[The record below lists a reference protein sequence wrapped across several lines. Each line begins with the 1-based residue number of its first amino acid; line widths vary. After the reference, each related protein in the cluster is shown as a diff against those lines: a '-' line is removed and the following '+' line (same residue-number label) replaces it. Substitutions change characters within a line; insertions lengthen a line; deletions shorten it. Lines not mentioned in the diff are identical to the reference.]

1 MLGALACCHALPA
14 DQRRVAG
21 RAWISAECDCG
32 CVCAARRNAA
42 HPRRSF
48 PCAAAA
54 SVRALSVQTPPPFEF
69 SGRTSASPA
78 AWIDPLGAVWMGPR
92 GRTAFSPATLRRCTP
107 TLLAATLILLISS
120 PLHAVATA
128 ATVAAVSTSTAAA
141 QSAPAAVPV
150 VPSAAAVAAA
160 SASELD
166 PDEFDT
172 AHWSDPEADSTAAPI
187 PTYLA
192 SVASDEAFSSD
203 SPASEVLQS
212 GFLSAAMSMLSNLMA
227 APSARKGGR
236 HSAAGALDGL
246 LFSNNWPML
255 AAGAVLAVGAAA
267 LIWACLSPSSPCGRG
282 SAKKRT
288 TRQRPPHL
296 QPLLVELRNN
306 KVGRVQGLDWASKNL
321 KTDADG
327 DEAHEFLGPF

>member
-1 MLGALACCHALPA
+1 
-14 DQRRVAG
+14 
-21 RAWISAECDCG
+21 
-32 CVCAARRNAA
+32 
-42 HPRRSF
+42 
-48 PCAAAA
+48 
-54 SVRALSVQTPPPFEF
+54 
-69 SGRTSASPA
+69 
-78 AWIDPLGAVWMGPR
+78 MGPR
-92 GRTAFSPATLRRCTP
+92 GRTAFSPAILQRCTR
-107 TLLAATLILLISS
+107 TLLAAALILLISS
-120 PLHAVATA
+120 PLHTVATA
-128 ATVAAVSTSTAAA
+128 ATAAAVSTSTAAA

-150 VPSAAAVAAA
+150 VPAAAAAAA
-160 SASELD
+160 SAAELD

-172 AHWSDPEADSTAAPI
+172 ARWSDPETDSTAAPI
-187 PTYLA
+187 PSYLA
-192 SVASDEAFSSD
+192 STTADEAFSSD

-246 LFSNNWPML
+246 LSSNNWPML
-255 AAGAVLAVGAAA
+255 AAGAALAVGAAA

-288 TRQRPPHL
+288 TRARPPHL

-306 KVGRVQGLDWASKNL
+306 KVGRVQGLDWASKSL